1 MVAKEFSDLE
11 KQFPAEPVL
20 FVVSHLN
27 SLISDQI
34 NSCVRKGINACKVDM
49 EMITTSFADEAYKIA
64 ARSYW
69 NFFKPYLFISFSIVL
84 LLVFFV

>member
-11 KQFPAEPVL
+11 KQFPAEPML

-34 NSCVRKGINACKVDM
+34 NSCVRKGINACKVNM

-64 ARSYW
+64 AISYW
-69 NFFKPYLFISFSIVL
+69 SFLSHIYS
-84 LLVFFV
+84 